1 MSGVNEIRA
10 KFLSYFAQ
18 HQHKVVPSSPLV
30 PHNDPTLMFTN
41 AGMVQFKNVFTGIE
55 KRPYV
60 RAVTAQKCV
69 RAGGKH
75 NDLDNVGYTARHH
88 TFFEMLGNF
97 SFGDYFKD
105 RAIELAWNLITKEF
119 DIPAERLTVTVYAE
133 DDQAFQLWKK
143 IAGLPER
150 RIIRIATSD
159 NFWAM
164 GDTGPCGPCSEIF
177 YDHGEHISGGPPGSP
192 DADGDRFVEI
202 WNLVFMQYEQL
213 PGGARVEL
221 PKPSIDTGM
230 GLERIAAVLQG
241 KHDNYKIDLFG
252 ALIQAVADHTGV
264 DPDGPRGASHRVI
277 ADHLR
282 ASAFLIADGVLP
294 ENVGRGYVLRRIMRR
309 AMRHAELLGAR
320 EPLMHQL
327 VPALVHQMGQA
338 YPELIRAKSLVTDTL
353 ELEENRFRVTLAKGL
368 RLLENAIQEFGEPP
382 INVGSRTQGARGSRQ
397 LPGHVAFTL
406 QDTYGFPL
414 DLTQDALRPRGW
426 TVDVTE
432 FDKLVKHQR
441 QIARGTW
448 TGSGETSTE
457 AVWFTLSDKVDATD
471 FLGYET
477 ETAEGVVA
485 ALVRDGHEV
494 ATLGKGDTGAV
505 ILNQTPFYGESG
517 GQAADTGVMTADGV
531 RFRVTDTQKKSGGLF
546 VHTGVVEQGTL
557 MPGLALTLE
566 VDHARRTAI
575 RANHSATH
583 LLHEALRQ
591 VLGDHV
597 AQKGSLVA
605 PDRLRFDFSHP
616 KPMSAEEIEKVE
628 DIAND
633 IVLQNAEVTT
643 RLMAVDDAIASG
655 ARALFGEKY
664 GDEVRVVAM
673 GEAHPGANAL
683 GWSVELCGG
692 THVLRT
698 GDIGIISV
706 VGESAVGA
714 GVRRIEALTGRVA
727 RKHANNIV
735 QIAKTSAAELK
746 TKLEEIPERISVL
759 LSDRKRLER
768 ELSEAKKKLA
778 MGAEVTTHAGSFA
791 PAGPTFTGAAAKME
805 AGSFSNSGPALRGV
819 EAKTEAGSFGG
830 ARLIGDVRFFA
841 RVVDGIDAKDLPNLA
856 DEGKKRVGSGVVAF
870 VGVTNEGKAGLV
882 VGVTSDL
889 IPRLNAIEL
898 VRQGAKALGGK
909 GGGGRPDMAQAGG
922 PDGGKAE
929 AALDAIA
936 AALDGA

>member
-10 KFLSYFAQ
+10 KFLSYFAR
-18 HQHKVVPSSPLV
+18 HGHKVVPSSPLV

-41 AGMVQFKNVFTGIE
+41 AGMVQFKNVFTGLE

-60 RAVTAQKCV
+60 RATTAQKCV

-105 RAIELAWNLITKEF
+105 VAIELAWNLLTKEF
-119 DIPAERLTVTVYAE
+119 DISPERLTITVFAE
-133 DDQAFQLWKK
+133 DDQAFHLWKK

-177 YDHGEHISGGPPGSP
+177 YDHGEHIPGGPPGSP

-213 PGGARVEL
+213 SGGARVEL

-252 ALIQAVADHTGV
+252 ALIQAVADRTGV

-320 EPLMHQL
+320 EPLMYQL

-338 YPELIRAKSLVTDTL
+338 YPELIRAKSLITDTL
-353 ELEENRFRVTLAKGL
+353 ELEEHRFRVTLEKGL
-368 RLLENAIQEFGEPP
+368 RLLENAIQEFGEPS
-382 INVGSRTQGARGSRQ
+382 ITAGSRTVAARGERE
-397 LPGHVAFTL
+397 LPGSVAFAL

-426 TVDVTE
+426 TVNVTE
-432 FDKLVKHQR
+432 FDKLVKRQR

-448 TGSGETSTE
+448 TGSGETITE
-457 AVWFTLSDKVDATD
+457 AVWFTLSEKVDATD

-494 ATLGKGDTGAV
+494 AALGKGETGAV
-505 ILNQTPFYGESG
+505 VLNQTPFYGESG
-517 GQAADTGVMTADGV
+517 GQVGDTGLMTAHGV
-531 RFRVTDTQKKSGGLF
+531 RFRVTNTQKKGGGLF
-546 VHTGVVEQGTL
+546 VHIGVVEEGTL
-557 MPGLALTLE
+557 KPSVALTLE
-566 VDHARRTAI
+566 VDHARRSAI
-575 RANHSATH
+575 RSHHSATH

-616 KPMSAEEIEKVE
+616 KPMSAEEIERVE

-643 RLMAVDDAIASG
+643 RLMAVDDAITSG

-673 GEAHPGANAL
+673 GETGRGANAM

-692 THVLRT
+692 THVRRT
-698 GDIGIISV
+698 GDIGIVSV

-714 GVRRIEALTGRVA
+714 GVRRIEALTGRAA
-727 RKHANNIV
+727 RKAANHTTE
-735 QIAKTSAAELK
+735 IAKAAASELRVSVD
-746 TKLEEIPERISVL
+746 EVPERVAAL
-759 LSDRKRLER
+759 LDDRKRLER
-768 ELSEAKKKLA
+768 ELSDARRKLA
-778 MGAEVTTHAGSFA
+778 MG
-791 PAGPTFTGAAAKME
+791 
-805 AGSFSNSGPALRGV
+805 
-819 EAKTEAGSFGG
+819 GG
-830 ARLIGDVRFFA
+830 ARSGEDGVRQIGDIKLLA
-841 RVVDGIDAKDLPNLA
+841 RAVSGIEIKDLKSLA
-856 DEGKKRVGSGVVAF
+856 DDGKKQVGSGVVAI
-870 VGVTNEGKAGLV
+870 VGVTDDGKAGLV
-882 VGVTSDL
+882 VGVTPDL
-889 IPRLNAIEL
+889 TKRFNAVEL
-898 VRQGAKALGGK
+898 VRRGAEALGGK